1 MTYIANGTQTDFMF
15 SFDYLRKT
23 FVKVTLD
30 GEHLEY
36 LTDYQ
41 ITGEQIQ
48 LAVAPASNVI
58 IEIYRETPTE
68 RLVAWEDASVL
79 RAKDL
84 TVFEVQVLH
93 ITEET
98 ADKVQESGLA
108 LDADDVWDARYKRIK
123 NLQDPQFTGDAV
135 TLKYLQSE
143 QGGITANKLAAEEA
157 ARIATEKAQVATDK
171 AQVALTKATEA
182 EASATQAATSAS
194 ASISASGTATQ
205 AKNTAVA
212 AKGSAEEFRDEAEEF
227 AKRAEDAAKIS
238 LPSIEGQAGN
248 ALVVASGEES
258 LKWVPMNRFINT
270 VGDIRFPAM
279 TVKQGEVK
287 LNGALLL
294 RASYPALWAWAQSNN
309 LVATEAGWAGNWG
322 GCFGEGDGLT
332 TFRLPDLRGQFLRVL
347 DDGRGLDDFN
357 GRKIGQSQGDAIR
370 NFIARFGFAKG
381 VESPWASDAL
391 SLTHNGNVTYAG
403 HSGPTINSNLTFELN
418 PSKVVPT
425 ASENRPRNTA
435 YFACIRFE

>member
-248 ALVVASGEES
+248 ALVVASGEEC
-258 LKWVPMNRFINT
+258 L
-270 VGDIRFPAM
+270 
-279 TVKQGEVK
+279 
-287 LNGALLL
+287 
-294 RASYPALWAWAQSNN
+294 
-309 LVATEAGWAGNWG
+309 
-322 GCFGEGDGLT
+322 
-332 TFRLPDLRGQFLRVL
+332 
-347 DDGRGLDDFN
+347 
-357 GRKIGQSQGDAIR
+357 
-370 NFIARFGFAKG
+370 
-381 VESPWASDAL
+381 
-391 SLTHNGNVTYAG
+391 
-403 HSGPTINSNLTFELN
+403 
-418 PSKVVPT
+418 
-425 ASENRPRNTA
+425 
-435 YFACIRFE
+435 